1 MPFKD
6 PEKMKTYMRERR
18 AKEKVA
24 KQVNK
29 NIVNPTRKPVN
40 LNTSNNRDKKF
51 SHITGSYDKGNW
63 TAACPVCNFD
73 NIMDP
78 QRSFRPVDKCIH
90 FQQLVSPGQP
100 SEFLFNKVN
109 KDTVN
114 QTRKPVNRPKYL
126 LSYSRNKYQYTLY
139 LISPQG
145 QKSLVQSF
153 HKNSIFSLPCADIE
167 LTWGPAE
174 VQ

>member
-6 PEKMKTYMRERR
+6 PEKMKIYMRERR
-18 AKEKVA
+18 AKEKAA
-24 KQVNK
+24 KQVNAK
-29 NIVNPTRKPVN
+29 SVNPKRKPVN
-40 LNTSNNRDKKF
+40 LSTTSSFQN
-51 SHITGSYDKGNW
+51 
-63 TAACPVCNFD
+63 PV
-73 NIMDP
+73 
-78 QRSFRPVDKCIH
+78 
-90 FQQLVSPGQP
+90 
-100 SEFLFNKVN
+100 NKVN
-109 KDTVN
+109 RNPK
-114 QTRKPVNRPKYL
+114 RKPVNRQKYL

-153 HKNSIFSLPCADIE
+153 HKNSILSLPCADIE

>member
-40 LNTSNNRDKKF
+40 
-51 SHITGSYDKGNW
+51 
-63 TAACPVCNFD
+63 
-73 NIMDP
+73 
-78 QRSFRPVDKCIH
+78 
-90 FQQLVSPGQP
+90 
-100 SEFLFNKVN
+100 
-109 KDTVN
+109 
-114 QTRKPVNRPKYL
+114 RPKYL
-126 LSYSRNKYQYTLY
+126 LSYYRNKYQYTLY
-139 LISPQG
+139 IISPQG

-167 LTWGPAE
+167 LTWGPE
-174 VQ
+174 VEA

>member
-6 PEKMKTYMRERR
+6 PEKMKLYMRERR
-18 AKEKVA
+18 AKEKAA
-24 KQVNK
+24 KQVNA
-29 NIVNPTRKPVN
+29 NIGNPKRKPVN
-40 LNTSNNRDKKF
+40 PSTFNNKDKKF
-51 SHITGSYDKGNW
+51 SHITGSYNKGYW
-63 TAACPVCNFD
+63 TAVCPVCNFD

-78 QRSFRPVDKCIH
+78 QRSFRPVDKCVH
-90 FQQLVSPGQP
+90 FQQLESPGQA
-100 SEFLFNKVN
+100 SVFLFKRDYVN
-109 KDTVN
+109 PK
-114 QTRKPVNRPKYL
+114 RKPVNRQKYL

-167 LTWGPAE
+167 LTWGPE
-174 VQ
+174 VEA